1 MDPLSAFG
9 LACGVIQVVDFS
21 LKIVSKFKEIY
32 ENGSLKANDDMEDLT
47 KRIRELYVDLEPPSS
62 QTSVGDVSM
71 ESQNELLDLARV
83 CKETSDELLGELQK
97 LKSTRKRDILGKIPA
112 TMRRQKILDSLESRL
127 ESYRKLLDTKIL
139 LRLRSNLDQSSR
151 ATAMSSAEQTFSFD
165 HLAQTLRDE
174 NKSTREHITRLFL
187 EMEQKA
193 ADAKH
198 NEELLNSLHF
208 PEINCREQEISDAY
222 EETFH
227 WIFDEH
233 GERLPQQSNFI
244 DWLENGSRIYWIH
257 GKAGSGKST
266 LMRYIWQNQKTMS
279 RLEAWAAP
287 YKLIVPAFFFW
298 ASGSPLQKTIKGL
311 LRSLIYHILQ
321 TKPERMMS
329 PAQTSHK
336 KGLPLPFGPTHEP
349 ITDWTERKLLE
360 YFTLLAESA
369 SSSHRICLFVDGL
382 DEFSGKYR
390 DLVKFVLELVQNPA
404 IKCCVSSRSEKPF
417 DSLGPFSIS
426 LKLEDYTRLDI
437 ENFVKGMLAKIP
449 QYSTIS
455 LDESQREAIVRAI
468 KVKAEGVFLW
478 VEVVV
483 ESQILM
489 IENDDDFEMLWSQ
502 LHDLP
507 GEVEGLYAR
516 MLDRI
521 DRKYRSEAA
530 KYLQIKKMLSDGVGP
545 DQLTI
550 FDLSLAEY
558 GLEENMR
565 LKCLNLCPQNIISKC
580 DRMKERIRLTCAGL
594 LEIRE
599 GFIHSPEMVE
609 ERYPSK
615 SRRTYEI
622 LTGFGWVQQKVQFHH
637 RTVKD
642 FLEGSLGLEFL
653 KQNSPPPVGEHRL
666 RAALALGR
674 IALCGVDVS
683 SEYISEQIGTIFSN
697 LYLSRSVSKEGI
709 LSVNYLDYID
719 ETLSA
724 YHSQFYFNTEPT
736 LHWCESWGR
745 RIHCVNF
752 YSLSPDERLLEE
764 YRIQKSLPRDFLSF
778 TASWHLCDYVAEKI
792 ESLQTPLSINAI
804 SELLLCATMNIGKY
818 RSSIYQWRILAGP
831 QAELMTYLTSHGANV
846 EPEMGQIIWKTLL
859 KSIFS
864 DYLLKG
870 EIYQQRSKPNEDFAV
885 LLDNFLKCGAYRN
898 VIFSSIEI
906 LNVDK
911 YVDFHA
917 DESVETLYS
926 VDTSVLPIVDYIEGR
941 EKLSNSHGVD
951 CKGIDENAL
960 RIWFRRQFSQ
970 YEEVF
975 WPEDGWKLS
984 YEQGQGLHHCMGR
997 VIKAKDFKE
1006 VRKLKDEFQ
1015 RRLVEIYEI
1024 CAPICAPERVED

>member
-9 LACGVIQVVDFS
+9 LACGVIQVIDFS
-21 LKIVSKFKEIY
+21 LKIVSKSKEIY

-71 ESQNELLDLARV
+71 EPQNELLDLARK
-83 CKETSDELLGELQK
+83 CKETSDELLEELQK
-97 LKSTRKRDILGKIPA
+97 LKSTRKRDILRKIPA
-112 TMRRQKILDSLESRL
+112 TMRRQKVLSSLESKL
-127 ESYRKLLDTKIL
+127 ESYRKILDTKIL

-151 ATAMSSAEQTFSFD
+151 ATAMSSAEHTFSFD

-174 NKSTREHITRLFL
+174 NRSTRELVTRLFS
-187 EMEQKA
+187 EMEQKV

-244 DWLENGSRIYWIH
+244 DWLENGSRIYWIN

-266 LMRYIWQNQKTMS
+266 LMRYIWQNEKTIS

-287 YKLIVPAFFFW
+287 HKLIVPAFFFW

-311 LRSLIYHILQ
+311 LRSLIYQILQ

-329 PAQTSHK
+329 PAQTSYE

-360 YFTLLAESA
+360 YFSLLAESA
-369 SSSHRICLFVDGL
+369 STSHRICLFVDGL
-382 DEFSGKYR
+382 DEFSGKYK
-390 DLVKFVLELVQNPA
+390 DLVNFVLELVKNPA

-426 LKLEDYTRLDI
+426 LKLEEYTRLDI
-437 ENFVKGMLAKIP
+437 EKFVKGMLAKIP

-455 LDESQREAIVRAI
+455 LDESQREAIVEAI
-468 KVKAEGVFLW
+468 NFKAEGVFLW

-489 IENDDDFEMLWSQ
+489 IENDDDFEMLWLQ
-502 LHDLP
+502 LHDIP

-516 MLDRI
+516 MLDKI
-521 DRKYRSEAA
+521 DRQYRSEAA
-530 KYLQIKKMLSDGVGP
+530 KYLQMIKMSCDDGDP
-545 DQLTI
+545 ELTI

-558 GLEENMR
+558 GLEENLR
-565 LKCLNLCPQNIISKC
+565 LKCLNLCPQIIISKC
-580 DRMKERIRLTCAGL
+580 DRIKERIRLTCAGL

-599 GFIHSPEMVE
+599 GCFYFPSPKVLEQD
-609 ERYPSK
+609 YQSK

-622 LTGFGWVQQKVQFHH
+622 LTGFGWDQQKVQFHH

-653 KQNSPPPVGEHRL
+653 KQNSPPPVDEHRL

-674 IALCGVDVS
+674 IALCEVGVS
-683 SEYISEQIGTIFSN
+683 SECISAQISLIFSH
-697 LYLSRSVSKEGI
+697 LSRFASKEGI
-709 LSVNYLDYID
+709 ISVNYLDYID

-745 RIHCVNF
+745 SIHHFNL
-752 YSLSPDERLLEE
+752 YDLSPGERLLEE
-764 YRIQKSLPRDFLSF
+764 HRIQKPLLRDFLSF

-792 ESLQTPLSINAI
+792 ESLQMPLSINAL
-804 SELLLCATMNIGKY
+804 SELLFCATMDLRTYGSSGY
-818 RSSIYQWRILAGP
+818 RWWISSGQ
-831 QAELMTYLTSHGANV
+831 QTELMTYLTSHGANLQS
-846 EPEMGQIIWKTLL
+846 EMGQIIWKILL
-859 KSIFS
+859 KSILS
-864 DYLLKG
+864 DYFL
-870 EIYQQRSKPNEDFAV
+870 EDQIYQQRSRPNEDFAM
-885 LLDNFLKCGAYRN
+885 LLDNFLKCGAHRN
-898 VIFSSIEI
+898 VIFTSHEF
-906 LNVDK
+906 LEVDD
-911 YVDFHA
+911 YVDVHVGK
-917 DESVETLYS
+917 SVGALYS
-926 VDTSVLPIVDYIEGR
+926 IDTSVVPIVDYIEGGG
-941 EKLSNSHGVD
+941 KLSNPHGVD
-951 CKGIDENAL
+951 CKAIDENAL
-960 RIWFRRQFSQ
+960 RIWFQRQSSD
-970 YEEVF
+970 YVECY
-975 WPEDGWKLS
+975 WPEDGLKMS
-984 YEQGQGLHHCMGR
+984 YEQAQGLHHCMR
-997 VIKAKDFKE
+997 RRIEARDLE
-1006 VRKLKDEFQ
+1006 ENCKLRDEFQ
-1015 RRLVEIYEI
+1015 RRLIGIYEI
-1024 CAPICAPERVED
+1024 FAPICAPERVKH